1 MDQKEA
7 RDAYFAEWPALNAA
21 KESAIRLGDKREEKR
36 CRQQLS
42 QLSYKYRD
50 RFTVDMDP
58 WLPDGESVTHSEDDV
73 QEILAVASQGQIG
86 EMTMIED
93 VVRRVLRVPR
103 K

>member
-1 MDQKEA
+1 
-7 RDAYFAEWPALNAA
+7 
-21 KESAIRLGDKREEKR
+21 
-36 CRQQLS
+36 
-42 QLSYKYRD
+42 
-50 RFTVDMDP
+50 MDP